1 MEGISIISMLLTAV
15 FVLGCLY
22 LVLMPLFKEDT
33 FLDHTKKSHT
43 NAGTK
48 EALLTTLNEIEFEYK
63 MDKMSEADYRQLKRQ
78 YETQVAKI
86 MRDEENAE
94 SRKIDDELM
103 AEVEREIE
111 ASMKQ
116 KRKKGEGK

>member
-22 LVLMPLFKEDT
+22 LVLAPLFKEET
-33 FLDHTKKSHT
+33 FLDHTRKSQT
-43 NAGTK
+43 NAASR

-63 MDKMSEADYRQLKRQ
+63 MEKLSESDYRQLKKQ
-78 YETQVAKI
+78 YESQVAKI
-86 MRDEENAE
+86 MRDEEETTE
-94 SRKIDDELM
+94 SNVDKELM

-111 ASMKQ
+111 ASMK
-116 KRKKGEGK
+116 KKKGGGK